1 MLVFFW
7 LGLTA
12 MVVSS
17 FSLSGIV
24 STRRLARFRT
34 AFAQVHM
41 TSSTASTIDTTL
53 LKKLREISS
62 APMMDCKNALQS
74 PEVAGDI
81 EKAVAWL
88 RAKGLAKITKSTR
101 STKEGLIGLHVS
113 EDNSSVVLVEVNC
126 ETDFVKR
133 NKDFQHFVALLA
145 ESVSHTNTKITRD
158 LSLPE
163 ILALKPSSNHATV
176 EEALADV
183 ASSIRETIA
192 IRRAS
197 IIAAPSAS
205 TAIYFY
211 VHNKVSSLS
220 KFPAIQLGKIAS
232 LVSLKMSSVPLPNSE
247 AVQLLQDTG
256 RKLAMHVAAAQPLF
270 LDAANASTEFVEAET
285 AIFQELVKQDET
297 IKQRSDD
304 VLKRI
309 VEGKVKKRVAEVS
322 LLQQSHQVEENNP
335 VISKFL
341 EELSKKLNLQISID
355 SYAWWSL
362 NQ

>member
-62 APMMDCKNALQS
+62 APMMDCKNALQA

-126 ETDFVKR
+126 ET
-133 NKDFQHFVALLA
+133 
-145 ESVSHTNTKITRD
+145 
-158 LSLPE
+158 
-163 ILALKPSSNHATV
+163 
-176 EEALADV
+176 
-183 ASSIRETIA
+183 
-192 IRRAS
+192 
-197 IIAAPSAS
+197 
-205 TAIYFY
+205 
-211 VHNKVSSLS
+211 
-220 KFPAIQLGKIAS
+220 GK
-232 LVSLKMSSVPLPNSE
+232 
-247 AVQLLQDTG
+247 
-256 RKLAMHVAAAQPLF
+256 
-270 LDAANASTEFVEAET
+270 
-285 AIFQELVKQDET
+285 
-297 IKQRSDD
+297 
-304 VLKRI
+304 
-309 VEGKVKKRVAEVS
+309 
-322 LLQQSHQVEENNP
+322 
-335 VISKFL
+335 
-341 EELSKKLNLQISID
+341 
-355 SYAWWSL
+355 Y
-362 NQ
+362 